1 MRNNVELLKKLLEKI
16 KNTPDNIIEKAIDD
30 LSEEL
35 IIYNTSIEYINNDI
49 ESENR
54 ECKENLQLAA

>member
-54 ECKENLQLAA
+54 EWKENLQLAA